1 MGLVLLVGIE
11 SRINCRFTV
20 IWVLGVSLIKKLFR
34 QRAVK
39 FLLGGGVAAVFN
51 LISIFVLIEGLDLTT
66 PLQRNIANIIA
77 IEMSLVFGFFIY
89 RIWVWPGGVWRIRE
103 VLLKQLPLYHL
114 SAGASVLLRIF
125 VVFPVL
131 DRLGVDYGINT
142 LIGVVLSAIFNY
154 LISDRLVFK
163 DRDELYRPEGL
174 ETSRQTDKF
183 NKRANITPAPIEL
196 LSVVI
201 PAYNEEGSI
210 AKTIEF
216 LSQTLAEANVP
227 HEILVVNDNSRDRTE
242 LILQDITAHS
252 DRIRYL
258 NNYYPNGFGFA
269 VRCGIENFSG
279 DAVAVVM
286 ADSSDSPDDLVRYY
300 HKLQE
305 GYECVFGSRF
315 VRGGKIIDY
324 PVHKLTINRLANLFI
339 KVLFGL
345 KYNDTT
351 NAFKAYRR
359 EVIEG
364 IFPLISHH
372 FNLTVEMPLKSI
384 IRGYSYA
391 TIPIS
396 WRNRQTGVSKLK
408 IKEMGSRYLFIVLY
422 ALLEKK
428 LSRGDYVR
436 SKPPV
441 RLSTTATNT
450 IQK

>member
-1 MGLVLLVGIE
+1 
-11 SRINCRFTV
+11 
-20 IWVLGVSLIKKLFR
+20 VLGVSLIKKLLR

-51 LISIFVLIEGLDLTT
+51 LIAIFVLIEGLGLTT
-66 PLQRNIANIIA
+66 PLQRNIANVIA
-77 IEMSLVFGFFIY
+77 IELSLVFSFFIY
-89 RIWVWPGGVWRIRE
+89 RIWVWPGGVWCIWE
-103 VLLKQLPLYHL
+103 VLSKQLPLYHL
-114 SAGASVLLRIF
+114 SAGASVLLRII
-125 VVFPVL
+125 VVFPLL

-142 LIGVVLSAIFNY
+142 LVGVLLSAVFNY

-163 DRDELYRPEGL
+163 DRDELHRPEGL
-174 ETSRQTDKF
+174 ESSRQS
-183 NKRANITPAPIEL
+183 NKSHKTNFSLGAIEL
-196 LSVVI
+196 FSVVI
-201 PAYNEEGSI
+201 PAYNEEGCI
-210 AKTIEF
+210 AKTIES
-216 LSQTLAEANVP
+216 LSQTLAEANIP
-227 HEILVVNDNSRDRTE
+227 YEILVVNDNSRDRTE
-242 LILQDITAHS
+242 AILQDLTAYS
-252 DRIRYL
+252 DRVRYL

-286 ADSSDSPDDLVRYY
+286 ADSSDSPEDLVKYY
-300 HKLQE
+300 HKLQQ

-315 VRGGKIIDY
+315 VKGGKIIDY

-359 EVIEG
+359 EAIEG

-372 FNLTVEMPLKSI
+372 FNLTVEMPLKAI

-422 ALLEKK
+422 ALLEKN

-436 SKPPV
+436 YKSPA
-441 RLSTTATNT
+441 RLSTNATNT
-450 IQK
+450 IHK

>member
-1 MGLVLLVGIE
+1 M
-11 SRINCRFTV
+11 
-20 IWVLGVSLIKKLFR
+20 SLIKKLLR

-51 LISIFVLIEGLDLTT
+51 LIAIFVLIEGLGLTT

-77 IEMSLVFGFFIY
+77 IELSLVFGFFIY

-114 SAGASVLLRIF
+114 SAGASVLLRILI
-125 VVFPVL
+125 VFPLL
-131 DRLGVDYGINT
+131 DRLGVDYSINT
-142 LIGVVLSAIFNY
+142 LIGVLLSAVFNY

-163 DRDELYRPEGL
+163 DRELHRPEGL
-174 ETSRQTDKF
+174 ETSRQSDRSNKTDF
-183 NKRANITPAPIEL
+183 SLTPIEL
-196 LSVVI
+196 FSVVI

-210 AKTIEF
+210 AKTIEY
-216 LSQTLAEANVP
+216 LSQTLAEANIP
-227 HEILVVNDNSRDRTE
+227 YEILVVNDNSRDRTE
-242 LILQDITAHS
+242 AILQDISANR
-252 DRIRYL
+252 DRVRYL

-286 ADSSDSPDDLVRYY
+286 ADSSDSPKDLVRYY

-315 VRGGKIIDY
+315 VKGGKIIDY

-364 IFPLISHH
+364 VFPLISHH
-372 FNLTVEMPLKSI
+372 FNLTVEMPLKAI

-391 TIPIS
+391 IIPIS

-422 ALLEKK
+422 ALLEKY

-436 SKPPV
+436 YKSPA

-450 IQK
+450 IHK

>member
-1 MGLVLLVGIE
+1 M
-11 SRINCRFTV
+11 
-20 IWVLGVSLIKKLFR
+20 SLIKKLLR

-51 LISIFVLIEGLDLTT
+51 LIAIFVLIEGLGLTT

-77 IEMSLVFGFFIY
+77 IELSLVFGFFIY
-89 RIWVWPGGVWRIRE
+89 RIWVWPGGVWRIWE

-114 SAGASVLLRIF
+114 SAGASVLLRILI
-125 VVFPVL
+125 VFPLL

-142 LIGVVLSAIFNY
+142 LIGVVLSAVFNY

-163 DRDELYRPEGL
+163 DRELHRPEGL
-174 ETSRQTDKF
+174 ETSRQSDRF
-183 NKRANITPAPIEL
+183 NKTDFSLTPIEL
-196 LSVVI
+196 FSVVI

-210 AKTIEF
+210 AKTIEY
-216 LSQTLAEANVP
+216 LSQTLAEANIP
-227 HEILVVNDNSRDRTE
+227 YEILVVNDNSRDRTE
-242 LILQDITAHS
+242 AILQDISANR
-252 DRIRYL
+252 DRVRYL

-286 ADSSDSPDDLVRYY
+286 ADSSDSPKDLVRYY

-315 VRGGKIIDY
+315 VKGGKIIDY

-372 FNLTVEMPLKSI
+372 FNLTVEMPLKAI

-391 TIPIS
+391 TMPIS

-422 ALLEKK
+422 ALLEKY

-436 SKPPV
+436 YKSPA

-450 IQK
+450 IHK